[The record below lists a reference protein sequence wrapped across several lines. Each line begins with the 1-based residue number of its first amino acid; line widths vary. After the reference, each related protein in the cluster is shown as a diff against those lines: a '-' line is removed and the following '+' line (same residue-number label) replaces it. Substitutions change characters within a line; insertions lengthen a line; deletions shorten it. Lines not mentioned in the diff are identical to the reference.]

1 MTPVQ
6 ALRFP
11 HKQIRS
17 RVIKDYVRAAG
28 YRGVVVFSCG
38 NSATAL
44 REQGL
49 EVVEVGDKGD
59 LKAGK
64 WWTQAEIHRAWPD
77 LFDAT
82 SGHLTVP
89 LMGDIAKAFRAHLGE
104 LPAARYA
111 VPSGS
116 GETICCLRVAYP
128 LLDFDAAYDDT
139 KPETQRHPDA
149 PLNAFVYG
157 ESIPVSRGE
166 KIKHARMMTLYGQ
179 RVTAIPTSKK
189 VSRAARVIATLIL
202 ACCVAAVIAVLHAFF
217 H

>member
-1 MTPVQ
+1 MKPVQ

-64 WWTQAEIHRAWPD
+64 WWTQAEIDP
-77 LFDAT
+77 
-82 SGHLTVP
+82 
-89 LMGDIAKAFRAHLGE
+89 
-104 LPAARYA
+104 
-111 VPSGS
+111 
-116 GETICCLRVAYP
+116 RVKITGP
-128 LLDFDAAYDDT
+128 VF
-139 KPETQRHPDA
+139 ETQD
-149 PLNAFVYG
+149 
-157 ESIPVSRGE
+157 
-166 KIKHARMMTLYGQ
+166 IKAQT
-179 RVTAIPTSKK
+179 VNWS
-189 VSRAARVIATLIL
+189 
-202 ACCVAAVIAVLHAFF
+202 
-217 H
+217 